1 MKKFIS
7 LLLIVSMLLGTSM
20 VIFAGTALAVSEKAA
35 VVAEE
40 PAQNDYA
47 DVEEFILNFVNA
59 AKGLWEKVR
68 ALFGGFGTIMDL
80 FFDFLKLVGVDIDGL
95 YDKLLTSG
103 IFEWVNENIF
113 AKALVA

>member
-20 VIFAGTALAVSEKAA
+20 VIFAGTALAVSEKA
-35 VVAEE
+35 VVAEK

-103 IFEWVNENIF
+103 IFEWINDNIF